1 MIPFIDLKA
10 QQARIRPAL
19 DKRFSDILNHGAY
32 IMGPEVSEIETIL
45 SDYCGSKHT
54 LSCSNGTDALI
65 LALMVKGI
73 QAGDVVIV
81 PAYTFVAT
89 AEAVAVLGAIP
100 FFVDVDPHTFNMC
113 PQSLD
118 EGIRAARAQNLP
130 LRGIITVGLFGQTAD
145 MDPLTQIAH
154 AHDLWVL
161 DDAAQDFGATYK
173 GRVAGNLGDIST
185 TSFFPAKP
193 MGCYGDGGAVFT
205 NSDAEFE
212 ILKSM
217 RVHGQGTD
225 KYDNVRLGMTG
236 RLDTLQAAVLL
247 EKMPLFDE
255 EIDMRQVVAARYT
268 QGLEGLCETPFV
280 LDECVS
286 TWAQYTIKVAPTQR
300 ATIVSDLKEAGIPSM
315 IYYAIPLHLQ
325 KAYCHYPRARE
336 SLATS
341 EMLSQQCMSLP
352 MHPYLEATQ
361 QDAIIN
367 EFSKIVEKSAKAA

>member
-10 QQARIRPAL
+10 QQARIRTAL
-19 DKRFSDILNHGAY
+19 DKRFSDILDHGAY
-32 IMGPEVSEIETIL
+32 IMGPEVGEIETIL
-45 SDYCGSKHT
+45 SDYCESKHT

-65 LALMVKGI
+65 LALMVKGV

-118 EGIRAARAQNLP
+118 EGIRVARSQNLP
-130 LRGIITVGLFGQTAD
+130 LKGIITVGLFGQTAD

-161 DDAAQDFGATYK
+161 DDAAQSFGATYK

-193 MGCYGDGGAVFT
+193 LGCYGDGGAVFT
-205 NSDAEFE
+205 NNDEEFE

-247 EKMPLFDE
+247 EKMPLFKE
-255 EIDMRQVVAARYT
+255 EIDLRQDVAARYT
-268 QGLEGLCETPFV
+268 QGLEGLCETPQV
-280 LDECVS
+280 LDGCVS
-286 TWAQYTIKVAPTQR
+286 TWAQYTIKVAPSQR
-300 ATIVSDLKEAGIPSM
+300 STIINGLKDAGIPSM
-315 IYYAIPLHLQ
+315 IYYTIPLHLQ
-325 KAYCHYPRARE
+325 KAYSHYPRARE

-341 EMLSQQCMSLP
+341 ELLSQQCMSLP
-352 MHPYLEATQ
+352 MHPYLEADQ
-361 QDAIIN
+361 QDTIIN
-367 EFSKIVEKSAKAA
+367 AFSMVAGKSAQAA